1 MSSVPIVVFGNCNID
16 LTSYVKSMPSDGET
30 VLGTDFT
37 IGMGGK
43 GSNQAVAAAR
53 AGGTVAFVGAIGN
66 DDFGDMAWS
75 HLSSDG
81 LALDCLTRHDLPTGV
96 ANITVDERGRNR
108 IVVALGASQRL
119 TPTAVTDALDHF
131 DGVEMVVSQ
140 LEVGLDVVEAG
151 LVEAKKRGITTVLN
165 TAPFSPLSPAIL
177 DATDWLIAN
186 EVEAAALVGADSAA
200 LDSRSVRDSIATW
213 AESLGVSLIVT
224 LGGEGAIGCVAG
236 EVSHSAAPV
245 VTAVDTVGA
254 GDCFVGYFCSFLQ
267 EGMSWQQAMRGA
279 VHAASLSV
287 QKAGAQNSYP
297 PAEMASSIREV
308 ATA

>member
-1 MSSVPIVVFGNCNID
+1 M
-16 LTSYVKSMPSDGET
+16 
-30 VLGTDFT
+30 
-37 IGMGGK
+37 
-43 GSNQAVAAAR
+43 
-53 AGGTVAFVGAIGN
+53 
-66 DDFGDMAWS
+66 
-75 HLSSDG
+75 
-81 LALDCLTRHDLPTGV
+81 
-96 ANITVDERGRNR
+96 
-108 IVVALGASQRL
+108 VALGASQRL

-186 EVEAAALVGADSAA
+186 EVEAASLVGADSAT

-213 AESLGVSLIVT
+213 AESLGVNLIVT

-236 EVSHSAAPV
+236 EVRHSAAPA

-254 GDCFVGYFCSFLQ
+254 GDLFRGLLLQLPPRRYELAAGHEGRRPRGLPQRSESGCTEFVSP
-267 EGMSWQQAMRGA
+267 R
-279 VHAASLSV
+279 
-287 QKAGAQNSYP
+287 
-297 PAEMASSIREV
+297 
-308 ATA
+308 

>member
-1 MSSVPIVVFGNCNID
+1 MNSAAIVVFGNCNID
-16 LTSYVKSMPSDGET
+16 LTSYVQSMPSDGET

-53 AGGTVAFVGAIGN
+53 AGGSVAFVGAIGADN
-66 DDFGDMAWS
+66 FGDMAWS
-75 HLSSDG
+75 HLSAEG
-81 LALDCLTRHDLPTGV
+81 LALDYLDRHDLPTGV
-96 ANITVDERGRNR
+96 ANITVDEEGRNR

-119 TPTAVTDALDHF
+119 TPNAVIDALDHF
-131 DGVEMVVSQ
+131 DGVEIVVSQ
-140 LEVGLDVVEAG
+140 LEVGLDVVEA
-151 LVEAKKRGITTVLN
+151 A
-165 TAPFSPLSPAIL
+165 S
-177 DATDWLIAN
+177 
-186 EVEAAALVGADSAA
+186 LVGADSAA
-200 LDSRSVRDSIATW
+200 LDSRSVRDSIASW
-213 AESLGVSLIVT
+213 AESLGVNLIVT

-236 EVSHSAAPV
+236 EVRHSAAPA

-287 QKAGAQNSYP
+287 QKAGAQSSYP